1 VIEAVGDDVNSD
13 FAGKSVTALT
23 RFGGQSDL
31 IAVKATQVFDKPAG
45 LTFEQSAAIPVNYL
59 TAYALLVVMGS
70 LHDGAGFSFDNER
83 PRHRAFVEAFELAS
97 RPVTNGEYAEFVAS
111 GGYDEPA
118 HWLSDGYAAVRARG
132 WRAPLYWEP
141 GERGRAVQT
150 LAGLREL
157 DPDEPVCH
165 VSWYEA
171 DAYARSVGARRPTET
186 EWEIAA
192 AAVPVQGNF
201 VESGYLHPVPARK
214 QEEGPDLLQA
224 FGDVWEWTRSPYGP
238 YPGFR
243 PPAGALGEYN
253 GKFMSNQLVLRGGS
267 CATPASHVRASYRN
281 FFYPHAR
288 WQFSGIRLARDR

>member
-1 VIEAVGDDVNSD
+1 VHAYRRHVDRHLATLLDKGSDLDARVRDVIEIGIHHEQQHQELI
-13 FAGKSVTALT
+13 LT
-23 RFGGQSDL
+23 DSKHMLSMNPTHPAYREL
-31 IAVKATQVFDKPAG
+31 PRPAG
-45 LTFEQSAAIPVNYL
+45 GPPPPLRWLGYEEGLREI
-59 TAYALLVVMGS
+59 G
-70 LHDGAGFSFDNER
+70 HDGAGFSFDNER

-171 DAYARSVGARRPTET
+171 DAYARSVGARLPTET

-224 FGDVWEWTRSPYGP
+224 FGDVWARQH
-238 YPGFR
+238 
-243 PPAGALGEYN
+243 AG
-253 GKFMSNQLVLRGGS
+253 
-267 CATPASHVRASYRN
+267 RAADRTGRHQRRRESGDAQRL
-281 FFYPHAR
+281 
-288 WQFSGIRLARDR
+288 WQSGRLPIPKHRHSRRQQ